1 MEEYKCVCHKSFKTK
16 ERLVRHQQNCKLY
29 IEREKRKLPN
39 GLFKC
44 ENPKCGKLHDG
55 SYGTGR
61 FCSKKCRMV
70 WIGIESNKTM
80 LKNGNKPNNIC
91 SDNNH
96 HIRRTKCG
104 QRAKYGRWKCLKCN
118 IIFNTRAE
126 YYSHNKKE
134 HPIEP
139 GSSWNKGL
147 TKEDPRV
154 SSYLNTIQQKLKS
167 GEIIPSMTGKHH
179 SEERKKQIRES
190 TIKYIES
197 TKGPMRVRYNK
208 NSISVIESIGEEHGW
223 NLQHAENGGEVYV
236 DGYWLDGYDKD
247 NNVVVEYDESRHYKD
262 PYNNIL
268 IDKDII
274 RQNYIIEHLQCDFY
288 RYNEVT
294 GKLWKVN

>member
-1 MEEYKCVCHKSFKTK
+1 MKH
-16 ERLVRHQQNCKLY
+16 
-29 IEREKRKLPN
+29 I
-39 GLFKC
+39 C
-44 ENPKCGKLHDG
+44 EKCGNEHDG
-55 SYGTGR
+55 SYGSGR
-61 FCSKKCRMV
+61 FCSKKCRMI
-70 WIGIESNKTM
+70 WIGIESHKTM
-80 LKNGNKPNNIC
+80 TKNGTDPKNIC
-91 SDNNH
+91 SINN
-96 HIRRTKCG
+96 KKK
-104 QRAKYGRWKCLKCN
+104 RAKYGRWKCLKCN

-154 SSYLNTIQQKLKS
+154 ASYLNTIQQKLKS